1 MKKSLTL
8 GMAVLLA
15 LAWYVTV
22 SSWLGN
28 GTKYKNC
35 LAEATRLEEKELYL
49 DAVAQYEEAMTLKAP
64 TLEVELLI
72 AEDYRAMGD
81 SKGYTNKLNSI
92 ISDYGPDE
100 RAVTLL
106 CDYYKE
112 NYSQERLMRAL
123 MGLRENYPE
132 DELIASYYNTVKG
145 LYREKYMSME
155 DIGEY
160 HGKYAVYV
168 QDGKKGLLDTNGDA
182 VVEAV
187 YDDIAYNGSNDD
199 RITVKDGDRY
209 YFVNKKGYK
218 VQEPEESYEYLGILS
233 QKRIVAKNGGKYGYL
248 NENMKEQIAFV
259 YDDATV
265 FKEDLAAVK
274 QGNKWAL
281 INRKGELNTEFI
293 YDEVA
298 VNSIGVCSVGGVVWV
313 KQEEGWFLING
324 EGETVGTDI
333 YDEVKAFETGGY
345 CAVCK
350 QERWGFADQQGNL
363 VIDCTY
369 QDAKSFAN
377 DFAPVKQ
384 GGLWGYIDTENY
396 LAIACD
402 FEDARQINEKMTAP
416 VSHHRSWT
424 LIELQAFQ

>member
-8 GMAVLLA
+8 GMAVLLV

-28 GTKYKNC
+28 GTRYENC
-35 LAEATRLEEKELYL
+35 LAEAKRLEGKELYL
-49 DAVAQYEEAMTLKAP
+49 DAITQYEEAMTLKSP

-81 SKGYTNKLNSI
+81 SKGYTNKLNNI
-92 ISDYGPDE
+92 ISAYGPEE

-123 MGLRENYPE
+123 VSLREKYPDDKLVE
-132 DELIASYYNTVKG
+132 EYYNTIKG
-145 LYREKYMSME
+145 LYREKYMSMQ

-168 QDGKKGLLDTNGDA
+168 QNGKKGLLDTNGDV

-187 YDDIAYNGSNDD
+187 YDDIAYNGNNDD
-199 RITVKDGDRY
+199 WITVKDGESY
-209 YFVNKKGYK
+209 YFINKKGYK
-218 VQEPEESYEYLGILS
+218 VQEPDESYEYLGILS
-233 QKRIVAKNGGKYGYL
+233 QKRVVAKKAGKYGYL

-274 QGNKWAL
+274 QGEKWAL
-281 INRKGELNTEFI
+281 INRKGELKTEFI

-298 VNSIGVCSVGGVVWV
+298 INSIGACSVGGVVWV
-313 KQEEGWFLING
+313 RQGDGWFLINDA
-324 EGETVGTDI
+324 GETIGTEV
-333 YDEVKAFETGGY
+333 YDEVRAFETDGY

-350 QERWGFADQQGNL
+350 YERWGFVDQQGNL
-363 VIDCTY
+363 VIECNY

-377 DFAPVKQ
+377 DFAPVKR

-402 FEDARQINEKMTAP
+402 FEDARQINNKMTAP
-416 VSHHRSWT
+416 VSHQGSWT
-424 LIELQAFQ
+424 LIELQAFR